1 MSETRFVGSIEITIS
16 ISILPLATRKG
27 GTNRSKER
35 KGNREGDN
43 DGVRRVRASAT
54 SHVNIWLCV
63 RYGGVRPVCMETKAL
78 PSWTTGV
85 EPLVERSCLPTPRWT
100 TRRNTLPFLS
110 LSPSLSSTAV
120 LFSLALLLVPAILWF
135 LLSLDISFS
144 HLPRMLRLRQSI
156 IAGSLRRRF
165 YRYRQ
170 GRSFRSRGRRDLSAL
185 TIAHSIVSRRSAN

>member
-43 DGVRRVRASAT
+43 DGVRRVRASTT

-85 EPLVERSCLPTPRWT
+85 EPLVERPCLPTPRWT

-110 LSPSLSSTAV
+110 LSPSFFILHSCSLLARASARPRDSPILTLPRHFVLSFAADVEITPKYHRRIIAAAV
-120 LFSLALLLVPAILWF
+120 L
-135 LLSLDISFS
+135 
-144 HLPRMLRLRQSI
+144 SI
-156 IAGSLRRRF
+156 PAGSVV
-165 YRYRQ
+165 Q
-170 GRSFRSRGRRDLSAL
+170 
-185 TIAHSIVSRRSAN
+185 V